1 MDIRAEDM
9 IDIAMRAG
17 TLVLENGGE
26 TYRTEAT
33 VDGIARSLGAKTA
46 SSFVT
51 PTVIQFSYTDEND
64 HYHSAI
70 RRIKTRG
77 VNLRKIALIDELTR
91 RIEHRQRKGAVAAL
105 AGSAASGAS
114 SNQADAASKA
124 GARPVDA
131 VQIEHILKR
140 IDSAPTYP
148 VWVMLL
154 MSALSS
160 LCFAFMFGGCVAE
173 ALVAFVIGLLLRA
186 FLILT
191 SRSHPGD
198 FLSSLLSG
206 AFISI
211 LTELAFVA
219 GLVPA
224 TETVLISVLMQV
236 VPGLAITNAI
246 RDIIEGDL
254 VSGNARLVEAFMIAA
269 GLSVGSVLGL
279 VLFGSGLGAGAGLE
293 SAIMPAFE
301 SSASGSG
308 AAGLETAARSA
319 FWGGAVGLES
329 LLGPSLGLV
338 LACVWAAGASG
349 FSAFYL
355 NTKLFDIIWGA
366 VTGAAGWLAF
376 RLTGGTGAGGSAFSY
391 LAGAL
396 AVAVFSEIM
405 RLFWHTP
412 ATVFLI
418 PGLLP
423 LVPGGGMFKTM
434 RAAVQGLSADA
445 LSLGYTTL
453 LAAGAIALGIA
464 LVSGVVKLA
473 ARRP

>member
-91 RIEHRQRKGAVAAL
+91 RIERRKKAV
-105 AGSAASGAS
+105 
-114 SNQADAASKA
+114 N
-124 GARPVDA
+124 A
-131 VQIEHILKR
+131 VQIEHILQR
-140 IDSAPTYP
+140 IARAPTYP

-154 MSALSS
+154 MSGLSS
-160 LCFAFMFGGCVAE
+160 LCFAFMFGGCLAE
-173 ALVAFVIGLLLRA
+173 AVAAFVIGLLLRA
-186 FLILT
+186 FLILS

-279 VLFGSGLGAGAGLE
+279 VLFGSAGATGLE
-293 SAIMPAFE
+293 SVLQP
-301 SSASGSG
+301 SGAG
-308 AAGLETAARSA
+308 AAGLESTTGIKSA
-319 FWGGAVGLES
+319 LDSFFTTSPESVLNPVFGL
-329 LLGPSLGLV
+329 L

-355 NTKLFDIIWGA
+355 NTKPFDIIWGA

-396 AVAVFSEIM
+396 AVAAFSEIM

-434 RAAVQGLSADA
+434 RAAVQGLSSDA

-464 LVSGVVKLA
+464 LVSGVTKLIA
-473 ARRP
+473 HRS

>member
-1 MDIRAEDM
+1 MRGGRSGDRLSGGAPFSYIFLMDIRAEDM

-91 RIEHRQRKGAVAAL
+91 RIEHRKKAV
-105 AGSAASGAS
+105 
-114 SNQADAASKA
+114 N
-124 GARPVDA
+124 A

-154 MSALSS
+154 MSGLSS

-173 ALVAFVIGLLLRA
+173 ALAAFVIGLLLRA
-186 FLILT
+186 SLILT

-224 TETVLISVLMQV
+224 TETVLIAVLMQV

-279 VLFGSGLGAGAGLE
+279 VLFGGTRPGLE

-301 SSASGSG
+301 SSVSGSG

-355 NTKLFDIIWGA
+355 NTKPFDIIWGA

>member
-91 RIEHRQRKGAVAAL
+91 RIEHRKKAV
-105 AGSAASGAS
+105 
-114 SNQADAASKA
+114 N
-124 GARPVDA
+124 A

-140 IDSAPTYP
+140 IARAPTYP
-148 VWVMLL
+148 MWVMLL
-154 MSALSS
+154 MSGLSS
-160 LCFAFMFGGCVAE
+160 LCFAFMFGGCLAE
-173 ALVAFVIGLLLRA
+173 ALAAFVIGLLLRA

-279 VLFGSGLGAGAGLE
+279 VLFGSTGATGLE
-293 SAIMPAFE
+293 SALLSSGTAGFKSTTGSFFTTSPE
-301 SSASGSG
+301 SVLNPVF
-308 AAGLETAARSA
+308 GL
-319 FWGGAVGLES
+319 L
-329 LLGPSLGLV
+329 
-338 LACVWAAGASG
+338 LACIWAAGASG

-355 NTKLFDIIWGA
+355 NTKPFDIIWGA

-391 LAGAL
+391 LSGAL

-464 LVSGVVKLA
+464 LVSGVTKLA
-473 ARRP
+473 AHRS

>member
-17 TLVLENGGE
+17 TLVLQNGGE

-91 RIEHRQRKGAVAAL
+91 RIEHRQRKGA
-105 AGSAASGAS
+105 SA
-114 SNQADAASKA
+114 DKA

-131 VQIEHILKR
+131 VQIERVLKR

-154 MSALSS
+154 MSGLSS

-173 ALVAFVIGLLLRA
+173 ALIAFVIGLLLRA
-186 FLILT
+186 SLILT

-224 TETVLISVLMQV
+224 TETVLIAVLMQV

-279 VLFGSGLGAGAGLE
+279 VLFGSGLSAG
-293 SAIMPAFE
+293 
-301 SSASGSG
+301 
-308 AAGLETAARSA
+308 AGLETAARSA
-319 FWGGAVGLES
+319 FWGSAGSLES
-329 LLGPSLGLV
+329 MMGPSLGLA

-355 NTKLFDIIWGA
+355 NTKLTDIIWGA

-376 RLTGGTGAGGSAFSY
+376 RLTGGTGAGGSAVSY

-396 AVAVFSEIM
+396 AVAAFSEIL

-434 RAAVQGLSADA
+434 RAAVQGLSSEA
-445 LSLGYTTL
+445 LSLLYTTL

-464 LVSGVVKLA
+464 LVSGVVKLI
-473 ARRP
+473 RQS

>member
-91 RIEHRQRKGAVAAL
+91 RIEHRQRKGA
-105 AGSAASGAS
+105 S
-114 SNQADAASKA
+114 ASKE

-131 VQIEHILKR
+131 VQIERVLKR

-154 MSALSS
+154 MSGLSS

-173 ALVAFVIGLLLRA
+173 ALAAFVIGLLLRA

-224 TETVLISVLMQV
+224 TETVLIAVLMQV

-279 VLFGSGLGAGAGLE
+279 VLFGSGLSAG
-293 SAIMPAFE
+293 
-301 SSASGSG
+301 
-308 AAGLETAARSA
+308 AGLETAARSA
-319 FWGGAVGLES
+319 FWGSAVGLES
-329 LLGPSLGLV
+329 LLGPSLGLA

-355 NTKLFDIIWGA
+355 NTKLTDIIWGA

-376 RLTGGTGAGGSAFSY
+376 RLTGGTGAGGSAVSY

-396 AVAVFSEIM
+396 AVAAFSEIL

-434 RAAVQGLSADA
+434 RAAVQGLSSEA
-445 LSLGYTTL
+445 LSLLYTTL

>member
-17 TLVLENGGE
+17 TLVLQNGGE

-91 RIEHRQRKGAVAAL
+91 RIEHRQRKGA
-105 AGSAASGAS
+105 S
-114 SNQADAASKA
+114 ASKA

-131 VQIEHILKR
+131 VQIERVLKR

-154 MSALSS
+154 MSGLSS

-173 ALVAFVIGLLLRA
+173 ALTAFVIGLLLRA
-186 FLILT
+186 FLILS

-219 GLVPA
+219 SLVPA
-224 TETVLISVLMQV
+224 TETVLIAVLMQV

-279 VLFGSGLGAGAGLE
+279 VLFTGGRPCLE
-293 SAIMPAFE
+293 S
-301 SSASGSG
+301 
-308 AAGLETAARSA
+308 
-319 FWGGAVGLES
+319 V
-329 LLGPSLGLV
+329 LLPSFADNLI

-355 NTKLFDIIWGA
+355 NTKPFDSIWGA

-376 RLTGGTGAGGSAFSY
+376 RLTGGTGAGGSAVSY

-396 AVAVFSEIM
+396 AVAAFSEVM
-405 RLFWHTP
+405 RLIRHTP

-434 RAAVQGLSADA
+434 RAAVQGLSSEA
-445 LSLGYTTL
+445 LSLLYTTL

-464 LVSGVVKLA
+464 LVSGVVKLFR
-473 ARRP
+473 RRP